1 MPIAP
6 SAWPSSYAS
15 LATSWE
21 LGVGCV
27 PYRRYDRCIWS
38 ASTLDET
45 GRVKRAWCQVR
56 EGGCTGGPCPPVV
69 DQN

>member
-1 MPIAP
+1 MAVELRI
-6 SAWPSSYAS
+6 
-15 LATSWE
+15 TFNV

-27 PYRRYDRCIWS
+27 PYRHGMIDTPGQPRRE
-38 ASTLDET
+38 ET
-45 GRVKRAWCQVR
+45 GREHGTRCDQR